1 MLYTIEQIRQAVA
14 TAHGDYKAE
23 SELDELLEKLTHELD
38 KCPKQYTFTHGQVET
53 ALYNSLEAVEAGSE
67 DFIEAFRNEIQKQ
80 LSANDTRTPKQ
91 RAEFELYELELRLS
105 KLEAFIGDY
114 HANQPQDTTFWKLP
128 ADQRGLLLI
137 QRTCMQ
143 DYAKVL
149 RDRLKIW
156 SDK

>member
-23 SELDELLEKLTHELD
+23 SDLDELLEKLTAELD
-38 KCPKQYTFTHGQVET
+38 KCPKQYTFTHSQIET
-53 ALYNSLEAVEAGSE
+53 ALYNSLEAIEAGGE
-67 DFIEAFRNEIQKQ
+67 DFIGAFRSEIAKQ
-80 LSANDTRTPKQ
+80 LSTSDNRTPKQ
-91 RAEFELYELELRLS
+91 RAKYELYELEQRLA

-114 HANQPQDTTFWKLP
+114 HANQPQDTAFWNLP
-128 ADQRGLLLI
+128 VDTRRLLLT

-149 RDRLKIW
+149 KDRLKIW
-156 SDK
+156 SD